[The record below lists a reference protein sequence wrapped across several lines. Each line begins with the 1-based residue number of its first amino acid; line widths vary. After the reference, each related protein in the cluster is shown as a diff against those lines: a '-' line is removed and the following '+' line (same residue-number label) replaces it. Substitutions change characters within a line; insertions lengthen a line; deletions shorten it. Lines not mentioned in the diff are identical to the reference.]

1 MASERSVLPM
11 PADWGASFAAMPD
24 ADAAAL
30 IRAAYA
36 AAAGQSVTI
45 DAAATPTAAAF
56 WPLLASAFER
66 IRTARAE
73 HVEHQ
78 RAAARARWEK
88 KPDNAGTMPDNAG
101 QCRNDAGTMPDDAY
115 TNTDANTD
123 NAEKE
128 TSLTG
133 GKEKG
138 GAFSLANAKK
148 GGFKRWT
155 EGDFR
160 ASVDEAIRQHP
171 DLEEYREQF
180 EAYWLE
186 PDTRGRPRY
195 QLEKTWHTAG
205 RLATW
210 RSRALARPAVK
221 LRPAYNA
228 ADPATWAAGSG
239 RAVPDDEYYWDNGQ
253 EVKHG

>member
-1 MASERSVLPM
+1 M
-11 PADWGASFAAMPD
+11 PADWGPSFDAMPD

-36 AAAGQSVTI
+36 AAAGQTVTI

-66 IRTARAE
+66 IRAAREE
-73 HVEHQ
+73 HVEQ
-78 RAAARARWEK
+78 RRAAARSRWDKKGDAEK
-88 KPDNAGTMPDNAG
+88 CGDHAEAM
-101 QCRNDAGTMPDDAY
+101 RNDAKRCGDHAEAMRGDAY
-115 TNTDANTD
+115 VNVDVNTDTE
-123 NAEKE
+123 EKE
-128 TSLTG
+128 TPLTG
-133 GKEKG
+133 SKEKG

-148 GGFKRWT
+148 GGFKRWS

-195 QLEKTWHTAG
+195 QLEKTWQTAG

-210 RSRALARPAVK
+210 RSRAQSRPVVK
-221 LRPAYNA
+221 LRPAFNA
-228 ADPATWAAGSG
+228 ADPSTWGG
-239 RAVPDDEYYWDNGQ
+239 E
-253 EVKHG
+253 